1 MDLFN
6 HLKNGCFLWNFLP
19 FILPAKKMVTHFL
32 FLWRVTKKNVF
43 PYGIFI
49 HFYSDRIQKHKILW
63 NLTIVNFILIAK
75 KRAIPY

>member
-1 MDLFN
+1 
-6 HLKNGCFLWNFLP
+6 
-19 FILPAKKMVTHFL
+19 MVTHFL

>member
-1 MDLFN
+1 ME
-6 HLKNGCFLWNFLP
+6 FLTIYFTCKKDGYP
-19 FILPAKKMVTHFL
+19 FSISLACNQ
-32 FLWRVTKKNVF
+32 KNVF